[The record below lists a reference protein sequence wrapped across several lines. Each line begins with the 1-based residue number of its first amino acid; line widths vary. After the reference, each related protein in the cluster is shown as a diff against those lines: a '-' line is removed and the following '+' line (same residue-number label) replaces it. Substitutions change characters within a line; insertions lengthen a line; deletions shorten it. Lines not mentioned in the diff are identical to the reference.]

1 MHVYAV
7 AGGDGSGKTATALN
21 LAVAFRANGQYA
33 AVLDATLDDN
43 VSALLGIDHDHTME
57 DVLDGDASLRD
68 ATVDFPLSP
77 DRVPESDL
85 LEYRR
90 SIIGDR
96 TRFREREADP
106 DGVDS
111 TDFPDVGEVPIIAGW
126 PSSRRLAS
134 ASEAALEDALQEL
147 VMAYDCIVVDTG
159 GESIAGTA
167 PVAVADGVAVVTTSD
182 RTHTDTATQIARDC
196 QRNDAPIIGTV
207 VNRVGDDV
215 SVTDVTGTV
224 GIEAVGVVPSDDRT
238 PALEP
243 VRYAVPD
250 SPAADAYD
258 RLASSLDEWQGAI
271 EEQASSATDGGG
283 PGSAGSPHDP
293 DGGGDRRDGR
303 ERDGTDDDEDSGG
316 FLSGLFG

>member
-33 AVLDATLDDN
+33 AVLDATLNDN
-43 VSALLGIDHDHTME
+43 VSALLDIDHERTME
-57 DVLDGDASLRD
+57 DVLKGDGSLRE
-68 ATVDFPLSP
+68 ATVDYPLA
-77 DRVPESDL
+77 PERIPEDEL
-85 LEYRR
+85 LAYRR
-90 SIIGDR
+90 NLIGDR
-96 TRFREREADP
+96 TRFRESEADP
-106 DGVDS
+106 DGVEA
-111 TDFPDVGEVPIIAGW
+111 TDFPAVDEIPIIAGW

-134 ASEAALEDALQEL
+134 ASEAALDDTLQDL

-207 VNRVGDDV
+207 INRVEDDV

-224 GIEAVGVVPSDDRT
+224 GIEAVGVVPADDRT
-238 PALEP
+238 SALEP
-243 VRYAVPD
+243 VRYSVPD
-250 SPAADAYD
+250 SPTADAYD
-258 RLASSLDEWQGAI
+258 RLAGSLDEWEGAVK
-271 EEQASSATDGGG
+271 EQASSATDGGG
-283 PGSAGSPHDP
+283 PGSGGSPHDQGAGADRQEA
-293 DGGGDRRDGR
+293 DGN
-303 ERDGTDDDEDSGG
+303 DDEDEDGGG